1 MNQIQLSNWQIK
13 GLNYY
18 SCLLFLM
25 LTLGPN
31 FLHAQK
37 NLVPNPGFEEIA
49 DCDFDYGEV
58 DKAPPWQIINQ
69 PIATPDL
76 FHTCSESPFF
86 VPPTGAIYPKSG
98 DGMIGLVNM
107 VNNEIEERVYARL
120 LEDLPLN
127 TDIYVAYA
135 VRPRPKFYGEFE
147 ILCYSNT
154 QSLAFSDVRFQE
166 MQIVLDFDT
175 IFSYTED
182 WTTME
187 TCFRA
192 NGTEKFVLLG
202 NFKYDSETLNEC
214 TYTDTDFNFA
224 YTYVDDVI
232 VSPFDVV
239 PDTLFIC
246 GDEVLDVDATFY
258 EVPIEWS
265 DGWQGAVRTI
275 DQAGEYT
282 VRGDIGA
289 CFMTDRL
296 VVIKIPEETE
306 EIPVD
311 LCEGDQLTL
320 ESPLP
325 AVWDNGDTSTS
336 FLVNRPG
343 RYRAKLLSTCGERW
357 RAYLVEEVNCRIRHF
372 VPNAFSP
379 NGDGVNDHLEFFFK
393 SDYEFTGELHIFDRW
408 GNRLFEAKNVDAL
421 NPVRWN
427 GRYQGVPLERGV
439 YVWVFRYTSSQDGK
453 THVLSGNATLIR

>member
-1 MNQIQLSNWQIK
+1 MKWIQLFNWQKK
-13 GLNYY
+13 GLNYFG
-18 SCLLFLM
+18 CFLFLV
-25 LTLGPN
+25 LTLGPSL
-31 FLHAQK
+31 LHAQK

-49 DCDFDYGEV
+49 DCDLDYGEA
-58 DKAPPWQIINQ
+58 DKAPPWQIINK

-86 VPPTGAIYPKSG
+86 VPPAGAINPKSG

-107 VNNEIEERVYARL
+107 VNNAIEERVYARL

-127 TDIYVAYA
+127 TDIYVAYS
-135 VRPRPKFYGEFE
+135 VRPRPKFYEEFE
-147 ILCYSNT
+147 TLCYSNA

-182 WTTME
+182 WTFME

-202 NFKYDSETLNEC
+202 NFKYNSETLNEC
-214 TYTDTDFNFA
+214 TYTDIDFNFA

-246 GDEVLDVDATFY
+246 GEEVLNIDASFY

-265 DGWQGAVRTI
+265 DGRQGAVRTI
-275 DQAGEYT
+275 DRPGEYT
-282 VRGDIGA
+282 VMGDIGE
-289 CFMTDRL
+289 CFMTDRM

-306 EIPVD
+306 VIPVD
-311 LCEGDQLTL
+311 LCEGDQLLL
-320 ESPLP
+320 ESPFP
-325 AVWDNGDTSTS
+325 AVWDNGDTSIS
-336 FLVNRPG
+336 FQVNRPG
-343 RYRAKLLSTCGERW
+343 VYRAKLLSTCGERW
-357 RAYLVEEVNCRIRHF
+357 REYVVEEINCRIRHF

-379 NGDGVNDHLEFFFK
+379 NGDGVNDQLEFFFK
-393 SDYEFTGELHIFDRW
+393 SDYEFTGELQIFDRW

-421 NPVRWN
+421 HSVRWN
-427 GRYQGVPLERGV
+427 GRYRGALLEKGV
-439 YVWVFRYTSSQDGK
+439 YVWIFRYTSSKDGK
-453 THVLSGNATLIR
+453 THILSGNTTLIR